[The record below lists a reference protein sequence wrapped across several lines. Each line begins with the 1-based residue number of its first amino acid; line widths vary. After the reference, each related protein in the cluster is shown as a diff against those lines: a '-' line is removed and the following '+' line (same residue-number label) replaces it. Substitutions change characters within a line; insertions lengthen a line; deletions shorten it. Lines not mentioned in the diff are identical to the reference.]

1 MASVASQH
9 RHSTTIHTAL
19 EGHRNTLST
28 RSTLSTISTRSI
40 ASTRSTRS
48 TRQYRSITD
57 APPGLKQN
65 ERSACVTRSVAPF
78 RPIAR
83 MRNGSGRR
91 QPTHRQIVLP
101 ATSWST
107 WCLDV
112 ILCDRRVAPLRSIAR
127 MRNGSG
133 RRQPTH
139 RQIVFPATSWSTWCL
154 DVILCDRRVAPLRS
168 IARMRNGSGRRQ
180 PTHRQNVF
188 PRGVADK
195 TLGTRPP
202 LFYRLAPVRRT
213 VTICVCALGACS
225 RCVEMS
231 HTCSGDAAS
240 SPTWGELIG
249 SSLRIGGIV

>member
-139 RQIVFPATSWSTWCL
+139 RQ
-154 DVILCDRRVAPLRS
+154 
-168 IARMRNGSGRRQ
+168 
-180 PTHRQNVF
+180 NVF